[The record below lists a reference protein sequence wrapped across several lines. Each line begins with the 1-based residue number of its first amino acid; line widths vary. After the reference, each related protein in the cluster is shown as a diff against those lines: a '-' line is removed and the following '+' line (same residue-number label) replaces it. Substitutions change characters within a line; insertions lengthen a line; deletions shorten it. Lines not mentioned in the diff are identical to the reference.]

1 MKIAVAQINTT
12 VGDFA
17 GNTRRILDA
26 IATAKAQGATL
37 LVAPELAISGYPPED
52 LLYRDDFC
60 RQAEAALQQVAQA
73 AVGITVV
80 VGYPR
85 AKFGKGVRYNS
96 AAVCEAGRVVDI
108 YDKQKLPNYRVFDE
122 KRYFEAGHV
131 PLVFEHQGRRI
142 GVTICEDLWF
152 PEPALQARA
161 AGAELLLSLNASP
174 YHLDKLAERHSVMR
188 DRVRE
193 TGLPL
198 LYVHWTGGQDELV
211 FDGASFALD
220 STGKVSYQ
228 APSFVECTEVVTFEG
243 SRISGPI
250 APQPPLEGVVYQ
262 ALVTGVRDYVTKNG
276 FPGVLL
282 GLSGGIDSALVL
294 ALVTDALGKD
304 KVHAVMMPS
313 DYTASIS
320 VEDSREMVEILGVK
334 YSEIAIKPMFD
345 AFNAAL
351 AQQFTGR
358 AIDTTEE
365 NLQSRIRGTLLM
377 AMSNKFGDI
386 VITTGNK
393 SEMATGYA
401 TLYGDMAGGF
411 ALLKDISKMLVYRLA
426 NYRNSLGRVIP
437 QRVIDR
443 PPSAELRPDQKDQ
456 DSLPPYDILDA
467 IIERFMEQDQS
478 PEAIIA
484 AGFDA
489 ATVRKVVRLIQVNE
503 YKRRQAPVGVRIT
516 ARGFGKDWR
525 YPITSRYK
533 PA

>member
-17 GNTRRILDA
+17 GN
-26 IATAKAQGATL
+26 AKLLVDCIEVAREEGATL
-37 LVAPELAISGYPPED
+37 FVAPELALSGYPPED
-52 LLYRDDFC
+52 LLYREDFSK
-60 RQAEAALQQVAQA
+60 QAQA
-73 AVGITVV
+73 ALEQVATVAQGITVI

-85 AKFGKGVRYNS
+85 LENGARYN
-96 AAVCEAGRVVDI
+96 AAALCRGGKVVDI

-131 PLVFEHQGRRI
+131 PLVFEHEGRRVS
-142 GVTICEDLWF
+142 VTICEDLWF
-152 PEPALQARA
+152 PEPAAQAKA

-174 YHLDKLAERHSVMR
+174 YHLNKLNERYQVAR
-188 DRVRE
+188 DRARE
-193 TGLPL
+193 TGLPV
-198 LYVHWTGGQDELV
+198 LYVHCVGGQDELV
-211 FDGASFALD
+211 FDGASFAVD
-220 STGKVSYQ
+220 ASGNVTYQSASFQQRIDIVEFDGKTVDGG
-228 APSFVECTEVVTFEG
+228 VEPEEL
-243 SRISGPI
+243 
-250 APQPPLEGVVYQ
+250 LEATVYK
-262 ALVTGVRDYVTKNG
+262 ALVTGVRDYVNKNG

-294 ALVTDALGKD
+294 ALVVDALGKD
-304 KVHAVMMPS
+304 RVHAVMMPS

-320 VEDSREMVEILGVK
+320 VEDAREMVKILGVK
-334 YSEIAIKPMFD
+334 YSEIAIKPMFE
-345 AFNAAL
+345 AFKASL
-351 AQQFTGR
+351 AENFKGR
-358 AIDTTEE
+358 AEDTTEE

-411 ALLKDISKMLVYRLA
+411 ALLKDISKMLVYRLS
-426 NYRNSLGRVIP
+426 NYRNTLGRVIP

-456 DSLPPYDILDA
+456 DSLPPYDVLDA

-478 PEAIIA
+478 PETIIA

-516 ARGFGKDWR
+516 PRGFGKDWR
-525 YPITSRYK
+525 YPITSKYK
-533 PA
+533 PQ